1 MSKRTEEI
9 KETIMSAN
17 SVVKKDTEFAP
28 TGSTLLD
35 LIVGGGTGEGFS
47 FGNVI
52 NIVGDTGTSGV
63 TR

>member
-9 KETIMSAN
+9 KEAIMSAN

-35 LIVGGGTGEGFS
+35 LIVGGGVGEGF
-47 FGNVI
+47 
-52 NIVGDTGTSGV
+52 
-63 TR
+63 